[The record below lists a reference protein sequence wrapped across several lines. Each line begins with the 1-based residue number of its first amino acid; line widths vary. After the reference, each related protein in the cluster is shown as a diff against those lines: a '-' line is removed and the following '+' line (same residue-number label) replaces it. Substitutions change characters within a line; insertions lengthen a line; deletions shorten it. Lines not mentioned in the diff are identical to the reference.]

1 MNVIANVGLTI
12 VKYLKMK
19 ILKPKECRLSQS
31 NIERTAR
38 THW

>member
-1 MNVIANVGLTI
+1 MNVIANVGLT
-12 VKYLKMK
+12 KKKMK